1 MGLFRR
7 SSEDATAGMAAP
19 EGASSEADQV
29 AASHEHLSSMSVP
42 ARAAEVLQKIAPAVD
57 QPDDYF
63 GMRRLLVPWLPDADW
78 MKWSPD
84 QRATWFSL
92 ELMLQEAFQAL
103 ELARM
108 LIRRESEYQGA
119 TEITYALGPDGRSA
133 LSRGD
138 VAQVVSRRLPD

>member
-1 MGLFRR
+1 
-7 SSEDATAGMAAP
+7 
-19 EGASSEADQV
+19 
-29 AASHEHLSSMSVP
+29 
-42 ARAAEVLQKIAPAVD
+42 
-57 QPDDYF
+57 
-63 GMRRLLVPWLPDADW
+63 
-78 MKWSPD
+78 
-84 QRATWFSL
+84 
-92 ELMLQEAFQAL
+92 MLQEAFQAL